1 MAKNKLDLIFKSY
14 DIRGVYGDTLT
25 EEVAFKIGYAF
36 ANFVEDDSILIGH
49 DGRISYQ
56 EMFDA
61 ISSGIISAN
70 KNIIYIGLVP
80 TDIIYSLSGL
90 LNKPGLIITAS
101 HNPKNYN
108 GLKLCNAGALP
119 IGENT
124 GLLEI
129 KALVENFNNSI
140 EINNLKIV
148 TSNLIDN
155 YFDHI
160 KALVQPNMINNKL
173 KFGIDGG
180 NGAIGSVFDD
190 LDTIYSF
197 NYSPIYLE
205 VDGNFPN
212 HPADPSDEKNLEDLK
227 NLVLENNLDFGVA
240 FDGDAD
246 RAVFIDDKGNVISRS
261 MMTALISDFLS
272 NEKNNLKVVHNV
284 NVSPHALNL
293 LNDRNIQLYRCKVG
307 HSNIKKMMREI
318 DADFGG
324 EHSAHFYYKE
334 NFYADSGILT
344 LLIFMKIISTKKDK
358 VSNIFENYNFPPSS
372 GEVNFVVDDVEE
384 SLKNVE
390 KVFDVDFDYL
400 DGLTCTT
407 ENYWFNI
414 RGSNTEPK
422 LRVNVESRSAKVI
435 TEVLEKIS
443 SNI

>member
-36 ANFVEDDSILIGH
+36 ANFVEEDSILIGH
-49 DGRISYQ
+49 DGRISFQ

-119 IGENT
+119 IGENS

-129 KALVENFNNSI
+129 KSLVENFNNSI

-246 RAVFIDDKGNVISRS
+246 RAVFIDDKGNIISGS

-284 NVSPHALNL
+284 NVSPHALKL
-293 LNDRNIQLYRCKVG
+293 LNDRNIQLFRCKVG

-344 LLIFMKIISTKKDK
+344 LLIFMKIISTKEDK